1 MKGNKMEFEMNKL
14 KKYIKGN
21 LIYSDRLLDKIF
33 KTYDH
38 VIVERKEV
46 DNLVTQIQDFLIKLH
61 KYSENL
67 TKNME

>member
-1 MKGNKMEFEMNKL
+1 MEFEMNKL